1 MRIPPQNIE
10 IERIYSQVLGEGKRA
25 IAISSANSGEGTTSV
40 ALALAQRNLL
50 AGHSTLLVD
59 LNLHHP
65 SLDGLLKL
73 EESPSKPEQLDI
85 SLERPQLVTVQNQSI
100 ALIGIT
106 SPVRRDLVMQLR
118 RPDVLEKCITEWQQS
133 FDAVIFDTSPINRIN
148 ANNIPPERVAAACD
162 GSLLVV
168 LAGSTTEA
176 MVSTA
181 VGKLSTA
188 GVQLLGCVY
197 NDRDNPSLKNELL
210 REIRRLEP
218 RFGRITRRF
227 GNWIRQNRLLSMEI

>member
-1 MRIPPQNIE
+1 MHIPPQNLE
-10 IERIYSQVLGEGKRA
+10 IERIYSYVLGEGKHA
-25 IAISSANSGEGTTSV
+25 IAISSANSGEGVSSIAQ
-40 ALALAQRNLL
+40 ALVQRNLL

-65 SLDGLLKL
+65 SLNGLLKL
-73 EESPSKPEQLDI
+73 DKPSSKTALLDNP
-85 SLERPQLVTVQNQSI
+85 LLVTAEEQSI

-106 SPVRRDLVMQLR
+106 SPVRRDVLLKLR
-118 RPDVLEKCITEWQQS
+118 RPGVLEQCITEWHQS
-133 FDAVIFDTSPINRIN
+133 FDTVIFDTSPINRIH

-162 GSLLVV
+162 GSVLVV

-181 VGKLSTA
+181 INKLSSA
-188 GVQLLGCVY
+188 GAKLLACIF

-210 REIRRLEP
+210 RELRRLEP
-218 RFGRITRRF
+218 RWGNTTRKL
-227 GNWIRQNRLLSMEI
+227 GNWIRQNRLLSMEV

>member
-1 MRIPPQNIE
+1 MHIPSQHIE
-10 IERIYSQVLGEGKRA
+10 IERIYSQVLCEGKRS
-25 IAISSANSGEGTTSV
+25 IAISSANSGEGVSSIAQ
-40 ALALAQRNLL
+40 ALVQHNLL

-65 SLDGLLKL
+65 SLSSLLKL
-73 EESPSKPEQLDI
+73 DESEQEVNHLDK
-85 SLERPQLVTVQNQSI
+85 PQLVTVQQSI
-100 ALIGIT
+100 ALIGVT
-106 SPVRRDLVMQLR
+106 SPTHRSLVMKLR
-118 RPDVLEKCITEWQQS
+118 KPGVLEHCIVEWQQT

-176 MVSTA
+176 MISTA
-181 VGKLSTA
+181 VNKLNAA
-188 GVQLLGCVY
+188 GAQLLACVY

-210 REIRRLEP
+210 RELHRLEP
-218 RFGRITRRF
+218 RFRNITHHLK
-227 GNWIRQNRLLSMEI
+227 NWVQQNRLLSMET